1 MSTITSISGSSKQE
15 YIETSA
21 PPLSRIPSVE
31 KLSSLAK
38 ATLEA
43 KKSKKTAVEEKRQ
56 KFWEKY
62 KLYDL
67 DSDSWLVAGDFF
79 SMGYL
84 GFEATQCFIPALKT
98 AAIVQGFS
106 TAFGIIGGIINIV
119 VGLSCI
125 AQGVKLLAKGQKTD
139 GYRLLFDGALLILIG
154 TLMTIGPLLLKLAA
168 GTAVTAAL
176 TNPII
181 LPVLFALLSTYITYE
196 VLKKL
201 VPIWR
206 GTDLGTQV
214 MTQIDMLQKTFE
226 KNDAIK
232 LLNTILPKH
241 VTIEVESEDSE
252 DGPQKKAVQSDFASL
267 KQYIQQ
273 GELNKVKKILCEVM
287 NRVEEQ
293 AGLEATLEMFEML
306 QQVLELEESL
316 ELLVQ
321 EERVDHIAHE
331 QMDGEVATQASDF
344 GQKTIEEIHP
354 HQDQQNIATARQQM
368 EAIKEKIRP
377 HKEELAKQLSKWKK
391 IQHVRF
397 LQQILYIGASIA
409 SFGTFLPK
417 ANADLIN
424 GVVNTSMT
432 LANFIPLL
440 LDKLDSCKYYRN
452 VPVTVP
458 GVEPEEITTK
468 I

>member
-1 MSTITSISGSSKQE
+1 MSAITSISDSSQQG

-43 KKSKKTAVEEKRQ
+43 KKSKKTEVEEKRQ

-62 KLYDL
+62 NLYDL
-67 DSDSWLVAGDFF
+67 DSDFWLVAGDFF

-84 GFEATQCFIPALKT
+84 GFEAIQCFIPALKT

-106 TAFGIIGGIINIV
+106 TAFGVIGGIVNIA

-125 AQGVKLLAKGQKTD
+125 AQGVKVLAKGQKTD
-139 GYRLLFDGALLILIG
+139 GYRLVFDGALLILIG
-154 TLMTIGPLLLKLAA
+154 TLMAIGPLLLKLAA

-214 MTQIDMLQKTFE
+214 MTQIDKLQQNLKDNE
-226 KNDAIK
+226 AIEQ

-241 VTIEVESEDSE
+241 VTIEVESEGSE
-252 DGPQKKAVQSDFASL
+252 DGSQKEEVHSDFASL

-273 GELNKVKKILCEVM
+273 GDLNKVKKILCEVM

-293 AGLEATLEMFEML
+293 VGLETTLEMFEML

-316 ELLVQ
+316 ACISHQRDEKKPPFMVQ
-321 EERVDHIAHE
+321 
-331 QMDGEVATQASDF
+331 
-344 GQKTIEEIHP
+344 
-354 HQDQQNIATARQQM
+354 
-368 EAIKEKIRP
+368 
-377 HKEELAKQLSKWKK
+377 
-391 IQHVRF
+391 
-397 LQQILYIGASIA
+397 
-409 SFGTFLPK
+409 
-417 ANADLIN
+417 
-424 GVVNTSMT
+424 
-432 LANFIPLL
+432 
-440 LDKLDSCKYYRN
+440 
-452 VPVTVP
+452 
-458 GVEPEEITTK
+458 
-468 I
+468 